1 METPNEVHGV
11 TPMHHFAKALSECN
25 DLYRDG
31 HLIGAVMMSQAV
43 AEGIW
48 HFVLERNQIQPKKL
62 KVGGGKKKNRP
73 TIAAVLVEREIIS
86 TECAKAFVRIWAS
99 FRDDVHHM
107 SQKISKVNFPKVA
120 KQNMADLAAIEREL
134 FALTFGEDAGK
145 IVLVQPRYWDLQED
159 GTTTSVFLRN
169 PWVGPS
175 VGANASREDAT

>member
-1 METPNEVHGV
+1 METPSEVHGV
-11 TPMHHFAKALSECN
+11 TPMHHFSKASSECK

-31 HLIGAVMMSQAV
+31 HLISAVMVSQAV

-48 HFVLERNQIQPKKL
+48 RFVLERNQIQPKKL
-62 KVGGGKKKNRP
+62 KVGGGKKKHRP
-73 TIAAVLVEREIIS
+73 AITVVLVEREIIS

-99 FRDDVHHM
+99 FRNDVHHM

-134 FALTFGEDAGK
+134 FALTFDEDAGK
-145 IVLVQPRYWDLQED
+145 IVIFQPRYWDLQED
-159 GTTTSVFLRN
+159 GTTTSMFLRN